1 MEKRPYFLIGDVL
14 SNAIV
19 GAVVA
24 LICVSA
30 FSDAWHPGLAMVA
43 GMGVG
48 SAVGM
53 LLVMLVSVAFGA
65 FEVMLPV
72 MTTGMLV
79 GMLSATSTAAV
90 RDAAAGG
97 SLVGVGV
104 LVLTYLLNARLQR
117 QGGTWTP

>member
-1 MEKRPYFLIGDVL
+1 VEKRPYFLIGDL
-14 SNAIV
+14 LTNSLT

-24 LICVSA
+24 LACTSL
-30 FSDAWHPGLAMVA
+30 FSEAWPHVLAMVA
-43 GMGVG
+43 GMFVG

-53 LLVMLVSVAFGA
+53 LLATLASVALGA

-79 GMLSATSTAAV
+79 GMLSATSAAELTE
-90 RDAAAGG
+90 AAAGG
-97 SLVGVGV
+97 ALVGVGV
-104 LVLTYLLNARLQR
+104 LVLTYLLNARIHR